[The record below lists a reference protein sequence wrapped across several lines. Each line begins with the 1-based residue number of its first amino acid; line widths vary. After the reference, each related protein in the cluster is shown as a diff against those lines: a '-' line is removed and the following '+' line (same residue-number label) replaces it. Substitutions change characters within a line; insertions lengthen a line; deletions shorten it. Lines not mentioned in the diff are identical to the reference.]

1 MTNDELL
8 ARIYKELNGEYQI
21 GFHHSTV
28 ESYVIKS
35 RFDPEKYCMDPDDVS
50 ENDIISSIL
59 SKGLYVPEKC
69 IGLDCTVR
77 FPKDVDASSFNYK
90 YAGGCGK
97 KYILVIIIP
106 NYIYLGG
113 KEYFIGDMTQPISLA
128 NYSFFHT
135 LLPKEFI
142 YGYYIRDVRY
152 KDDIE
157 RDFYFYDD
165 YIFEDEFDFYPNEN
179 FYGYMSKE
187 EQEQFWLNYF
197 KNNKLRISILDAVNY
212 PNIFNVL
219 FHNSRNR
226 YAIKCSRKQLMIRKR
241 KINNIH

>member
-1 MTNDELL
+1 MTNEELL
-8 ARIYKELNGEYQI
+8 NKINQELDGEYQI
-21 GFHHSTV
+21 GFHHSTR
-28 ESYVIKS
+28 ESYIIKS
-35 RFDPEKYCMDPDDVS
+35 RFDSEKYCMDPDEVS
-50 ENDIISSIL
+50 ESDIISSIF

-77 FPKDVDASSFNYK
+77 FPVDINASSFNYK

-106 NYIYLGG
+106 NVIYLGG
-113 KEYFIGDMTQPISLA
+113 KEYFIGDMTQPINLV

-142 YGYYIRDVRY
+142 YGYYIKEVNY
-152 KDDIE
+152 KDDIK

-165 YIFEDEFDFYPNEN
+165 YVFEEEFEFYANEN

-197 KNNKLRISILDAVNY
+197 KENKINISVLDGVNY
-212 PNIFNVL
+212 PNVFNIL
-219 FHNSRNR
+219 FQNSRNR
-226 YAIKCSRKQLMIRKR
+226 YAIKRTRKQLLERRKN
-241 KINNIH
+241 K